1 MSIAARILCTTGLLL
16 LLAGLGLMLAAYLG
30 LTTRTPLSTDLT
42 GIGFLLLLAI
52 ALVLLPRTRWG
63 RWLTGVFTTA
73 TMAMVISSTG
83 LGTRWIRAQMADEW
97 RSVTPPR
104 FSGTSSHGQALTDS
118 YAQKLDRDGRNYE
131 AFAAYRDELAWHLAM
146 NHHAQVRVLAPKLHA
161 LASKLQPPPFPP
173 SGLAIEFEAA
183 RTKLVEARSKND
195 LSAAALHFR
204 ACAQIAP
211 WIPETYHYLSVAEN
225 AADELR
231 AAEAHLRTFL
241 AMRPEAVQNTTVK
254 TFQTGL
260 QQRLGTMTAWEN
272 SLGMRFVP
280 LRGSRVMFSMWETR
294 EMDYSLFV
302 EDTGRPWDRKN
313 APNISGWEPAT
324 VVNLYDAAA
333 FCDWL
338 TQRERQE
345 GLIGEHDYYRLP
357 THEEWTLAVGKTTG
371 AFPWGDTWPPPPGTG
386 NFRGGEIRER
396 YEKLQAA
403 GLVSAQTMTED
414 GGGIEG
420 YEDAFATLAPVGS
433 FEPNAQGLYDLAGNA
448 WEWCAGTMADV
459 ALPMFASD
467 EKSALGFAR
476 GGSYSTDDKE
486 TAASLH
492 KKVLPAFESL
502 YEDTGF
508 RCVLARE
515 FTPLSLHEVSD
526 TPVEQS
532 IALKEFGIDQPGHA
546 RALPVIM
553 AHNLLGMAI
562 SSSWHSTKMEI
573 EFESQDERLRD
584 PAGWRQGRRLLLM
597 LGGKPADSFLVA
609 EHGLLVEDATH
620 RIRITFASANDLNR
634 IKALLEPRLSPQ
646 H

>member
-1 MSIAARILCTTGLLL
+1 MQAARLGWLPGSLLGADLAGIGGLLL
-16 LLAGLGLMLAAYLG
+16 LACL
-30 LTTRTPLSTDLT
+30 
-42 GIGFLLLLAI
+42 
-52 ALVLLPRTRWG
+52 LVLLPRSRWG
-63 RWLTGVFTTA
+63 KWLTGAATTA
-73 TMAMVISSTG
+73 TMMLVVINTG

-97 RSVTPPR
+97 RSITPPR

-118 YAQKLDRDGRNYE
+118 HAQKLDHEGRNYE

-146 NHHAQVRVLAPKLHA
+146 NHHAQVRALAPKLHA

-231 AAEAHLRTFL
+231 AAEAHLRAFL
-241 AMRPEAVQNTTVK
+241 AMRPEAAENAAVK

-260 QQRLGTMTAWEN
+260 QQRLDTMTAWEN

-280 LRGSRVMFSMWETR
+280 LRGSTVMFSVWETR

-302 EDTGRPWDRKN
+302 EETGRPWDRKN

-324 VVNLYDAAA
+324 VLNLYDAAA

-338 TQRERQE
+338 TQRERQD

-371 AFPWGDTWPPPPGTG
+371 DFPWGDAWPPPPGAG
-386 NFRGGEIRER
+386 NFSGGEIRGR
-396 YEKLQAA
+396 YEQLQAA
-403 GLVSAQTMTED
+403 GLVSAQTMVED

-433 FEPNAQGLYDLAGNA
+433 FEPNAQGFYDLAGNA
-448 WEWCAGTMADV
+448 WEWCEGK
-459 ALPMFASD
+459 ALPPITD
-467 EKSALGFAR
+467 EEEIAMGFTR
-476 GGSYSTDDKE
+476 GGSYNTDDKE

-502 YEDTGF
+502 FEDTGF
-508 RCVLARE
+508 RCVLARRL
-515 FTPLSLHEVSD
+515 TLMSLHEVSD

-553 AHNLLGMAI
+553 AHNLLGLSL
-562 SSSWHSTKMEI
+562 SSSWHSAKMEI
-573 EFESQDERLRD
+573 AFESQDERLRD

-597 LGGKPADSFLVA
+597 LDGKPADSFLVA
-609 EHGLLVEDATH
+609 EHGLLIDDATR
-620 RIRITFASANDLNR
+620 RIRITFASTDDLNR